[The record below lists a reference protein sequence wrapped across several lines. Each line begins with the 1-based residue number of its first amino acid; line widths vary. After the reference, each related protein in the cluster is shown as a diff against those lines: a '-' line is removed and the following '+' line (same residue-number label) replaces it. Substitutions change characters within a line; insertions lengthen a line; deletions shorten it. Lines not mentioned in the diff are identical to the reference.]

1 MKYFALGLRIA
12 IGLGLIVGVSI
23 YIYDSDIAQ
32 AQFSRLNPVWLGLA
46 AFSIVCSTL
55 MGAFNVY
62 LLGHQRNV
70 MSLSRFIP
78 LYWIAW
84 AIGLIFPG
92 QIGDM
97 AALSAMLKKKGMD
110 MHASLGRLLLDKMI
124 SLLVIS
130 LFALWGIATVIS
142 WDTTLFTPGYLL
154 FMVIAMVALLV
165 VARRKIKVY
174 LHAFLPRIAQFV
186 GNIGLEFDLIF
197 KGSLARVFLNLI
209 ITVVKTMLSGF
220 AYWCV
225 FAGFGYTQGDFIQF
239 VGLVAA
245 SSVVA
250 YLPISVNGI
259 GTAEIT
265 GIVLFSKIGIP
276 DATILSVYLTLRVT
290 VLVLAWL
297 PTGLLLMFMREKS

>member
-1 MKYFALGLRIA
+1 MKHLA
-12 IGLGLIVGVSI
+12 IGFRVVIGVCLIVGIVA
-23 YIYDSDIAQ
+23 YIYDSDIVK
-32 AQFSRLNPVWLGLA
+32 AQFSYLNPVWLGVSA
-46 AFSIVCSTL
+46 ACIVLSTL
-55 MGAFNVY
+55 IGALNVY

-70 MSLSRFIP
+70 LSLRRFIP

-97 AALSAMLKKKGMD
+97 AALSAMLKKNGMD
-110 MHASLGRLLLDKMI
+110 LHASVGRLLLDKMI

-130 LFALWGIATVIS
+130 VFALWGVATVFS
-142 WDTTLFTPGYLL
+142 LVPTLFAQWNLL
-154 FMVIAMVALLV
+154 IVIAVSAGLV
-165 VARRKIKVY
+165 ILAREKIKY
-174 LHAFLPRIAQFV
+174 FLNKFLPRGMQFLSNV
-186 GNIGLEFDLIF
+186 GLEFELIL
-197 KGSLARVFLNLI
+197 KRSLVRVFFNLVITILKI
-209 ITVVKTMLSGF
+209 IVSGF

-225 FAGFGYTQGDFIQF
+225 FAAFGYTPSDFMQL

-265 GIVLFSKIGIP
+265 GIILFSKIGIP
-276 DATILSVYLTLRVT
+276 DATILSVYLALRAI

-297 PTGLLLMFMREKS
+297 PTGVLLLFMQKKT

>member
-1 MKYFALGLRIA
+1 MRYFALGLRIV
-12 IGLGLIVGVSI
+12 IGLGLIVGVSV
-23 YIYDSDIAQ
+23 YIYDSDVVKT
-32 AQFSRLNPVWLGLA
+32 QFGNLNLVWLGMAAVCIALA
-46 AFSIVCSTL
+46 TL
-55 MGAFNVY
+55 IGAFNVY

-70 MSLSRFIP
+70 LSLRRFIP

-110 MHASLGRLLLDKMI
+110 LHASVGRLLLDKMI

-142 WDTTLFTPGYLL
+142 LDSTFFTQGYLL
-154 FMVIAMVALLV
+154 FVAIVIVGLVIA
-165 VARRKIKVY
+165 ARKKIKHY
-174 LHAFLPRIAQFV
+174 LHAFLPRGMQFLSNV
-186 GNIGLEFDLIF
+186 GSEFDLIF
-197 KGSLARVFLNLI
+197 KGSLTRVFLNLGMTI
-209 ITVVKTMLSGF
+209 VKILISGF

-225 FAGFGYTQGDFIQF
+225 FAAFGYTPGDFIQL

-297 PTGLLLMFMREKS
+297 PTGLLLLFARKKT